1 MRLTSSVIKSL
12 MIVFSVTLFFPIR
25 SFAVNHEHNMNHQHQ
40 STRFETVRIDGLTLS
55 NFRARASIGSMKNS
69 GAYGEILSNKD
80 DRLIQ
85 ASSSVAKIVEL
96 HQHINDN
103 GVMRMR
109 KVDTGFMIKSN
120 ESMVMTPGGYHIM
133 LIGLHKPLK
142 ENTSMDLLLKFESG
156 KTIDIAIPIV
166 SIKKLHH

>member
-1 MRLTSSVIKSL
+1 
-12 MIVFSVTLFFPIR
+12 
-25 SFAVNHEHNMNHQHQ
+25 
-40 STRFETVRIDGLTLS
+40 
-55 NFRARASIGSMKNS
+55 MKNS

-80 DRLIQ
+80 DRLIK

-120 ESMVMTPGGYHIM
+120 ESMVMTPGGHHIM

-166 SIKKLHH
+166 SIKKIHH